1 MRGGEQVDAHRQRQ
15 RSLVAIAAL
24 LASAIGCGGST
35 APSTPSP
42 IVTAKSAAAPAFID
56 DDYARALAE
65 AKEKKKPIFVD
76 AWAPWCHSC
85 LSMRAY
91 VLSDPALAPLAN
103 DFVWLAIDTEKDSNA
118 AFTSKLQNRVWPTLW
133 IVDPTT
139 ETATM
144 RWEGTATTSEL
155 VTLLAAVHPKQARAG
170 ADKPAHDD
178 FRRGTELL
186 AKGEV
191 AEAERAF
198 ARAMDDDVATRP
210 QATEA
215 LIGLVS
221 ARKDFRVCS
230 TLASTLGPTLPV
242 GTSRASVLAMGLS
255 CAREAKR
262 EAELGLLVEA
272 AEKSAR
278 DPDPRMAAD
287 DRSALYEELVETKK
301 EKGDDAGSKA
311 LAKEWAAFLEGEAK
325 KAPSK
330 SARVVFDAHRLS
342 AYLAADE
349 PARAVPMLQESEKD
363 FPEDYNPPARLAKAY
378 LTMKQLDDARAAIDR
393 AATRVYGPRSL
404 RVFSL
409 SADIAKAKGDV
420 AAERAALEQAI
431 LRTKT
436 GPAMNDN
443 QKKLRADLEKR
454 LGALK

>member
-1 MRGGEQVDAHRQRQ
+1 MDAHRKRQ
-15 RSLVAIAAL
+15 RALVVSLAAL
-24 LASAIGCGGST
+24 VVAAATSCGGTAAPPAPTVASAK
-35 APSTPSP
+35 P
-42 IVTAKSAAAPAFID
+42 AAAPLFID
-56 DDYARALAE
+56 DDYTRALAE

-103 DFVWLAIDTEKDSNA
+103 DLVWLAIDTEKDANA
-118 AFTSKLQNRVWPTLW
+118 AFTSKFQNRVWPTLW

-155 VTLLAAVHPKQARAG
+155 LTLLAAVRPKHGQAQSG
-170 ADKPAHDD
+170 DPAKHDD
-178 FRRGTELL
+178 FRRGTELV
-186 AKGEV
+186 AKGEL

-221 ARKDFRVCS
+221 ARKDLRVCS

-242 GTSRASVLAMGLS
+242 GTSRASVLAIGLS
-255 CAREAKR
+255 CARDAKR
-262 EAELGLLVEA
+262 EAELALLVEA

-301 EKGDDAGSKA
+301 EKGDDAGAKT
-311 LAKEWAAFLEGEAK
+311 LAKEWASFLEGEARR
-325 KAPSK
+325 APSK

-349 PARAVPMLQESEKD
+349 PSRAVPMLQESERD
-363 FPEDYNPPARLAKAY
+363 FPDDYNPPARLAKAY

-393 AATRVYGPRSL
+393 AAARVYGPRSL

-409 SADIAKAKGDV
+409 AADIAKAKGDV

-431 LRTKT
+431 ARTKT

-454 LGALK
+454 LGALR